1 MEEINSSLRFVDYF
15 VDYVDFKLNNEF
27 EDKPVN
33 LKFDIDRSVDYL
45 EDENN
50 TMLVTLVV
58 KVFDNAL
65 KKNYPFSM
73 NVSITGVFE
82 LNNVAVERK
91 EVFAEVNAVAILFPY
106 IRALITN
113 FTANVNVAPLILP
126 AINVVKL
133 MEDKSK
139 SH

>member
-27 EDKPVN
+27 EEKPVN

-50 TMLVTLVV
+50 TMLVTLIV

>member
-15 VDYVDFKLNNEF
+15 VDYVDFRLNNEF
-27 EDKPVN
+27 EDQPVN
-33 LKFDIDRSVDYL
+33 LKFDIDRNVDYL

-50 TMLVTLVV
+50 TMLVTLIV

-65 KKNYPFSM
+65 EKNYPFSM

>member
-27 EDKPVN
+27 EEKPVN